1 MSPFVFRTYV
11 LQVKHLVRYGDP
23 VGPLENLWS
32 MICAVESSSF
42 MQSIVKGMTWH
53 LDYTGM
59 KHRWFIFLFFFV
71 LDLYLYANVKCL
83 FKILKRWTVYIWG
96 IGFFLD
102 SGGLR
107 QVKWHPSF
115 LLRQCS
121 WGGLAQKYFSLQ
133 MNLVGSRYS
142 GCSNGLHNLSSFQR
156 PCMSPLWEEFC
167 SSDLQSFITYV
178 CVF

>member
-42 MQSIVKGMTWH
+42 MQSIVKGMTWQ

-59 KHRWFIFLFFFV
+59 KHHWFIFLFFFV

-96 IGFFLD
+96 IVVFF
-102 SGGLR
+102 
-107 QVKWHPSF
+107 WT
-115 LLRQCS
+115 
-121 WGGLAQKYFSLQ
+121 LA
-133 MNLVGSRYS
+133 GWDR
-142 GCSNGLHNLSSFQR
+142 SNGTHLFYYDNAAGVGWLKSTSLFKWTWLVHIIQAVQMGS
-156 PCMSPLWEEFC
+156 
-167 SSDLQSFITYV
+167 II
-178 CVF
+178 